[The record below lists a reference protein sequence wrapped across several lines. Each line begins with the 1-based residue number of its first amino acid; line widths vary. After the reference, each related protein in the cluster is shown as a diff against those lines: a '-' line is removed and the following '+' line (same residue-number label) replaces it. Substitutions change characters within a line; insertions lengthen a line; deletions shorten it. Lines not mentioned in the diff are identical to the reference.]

1 MQNRSSQCKSL
12 HSQFCQKWLIQKY
25 VCLSFFFFER
35 ICLSVTIIYYL
46 VIQWLCT
53 MQTFPK
59 RTWNVKVLHHII
71 SWWNSHLVHVFA
83 TIKNTRSLISLS
95 IIQVSMKN
103 LDPEETRLKKE
114 GNTLDPFIKTDEDSR
129 LSTQVGY
136 RLSLIVSEKKINLI
150 GQNLWTL

>member
-1 MQNRSSQCKSL
+1 
-12 HSQFCQKWLIQKY
+12 
-25 VCLSFFFFER
+25 
-35 ICLSVTIIYYL
+35 
-46 VIQWLCT
+46 
-53 MQTFPK
+53 
-59 RTWNVKVLHHII
+59 
-71 SWWNSHLVHVFA
+71 
-83 TIKNTRSLISLS
+83 
-95 IIQVSMKN
+95 MKN